1 MKEKK
6 APEKQ
11 RSTVKDNVNKE
22 AKDTDEEDE
31 DTEDMGDEGKM
42 KEKKEVPK
50 DRVKQPV
57 KENKVGLSLK
67 KDKMLKKNK
76 PVKKIIIRVD

>member
-1 MKEKK
+1 
-6 APEKQ
+6 
-11 RSTVKDNVNKE
+11 
-22 AKDTDEEDE
+22 
-31 DTEDMGDEGKM
+31 M
-42 KEKKEVPK
+42 KEKKEIPK